1 MPAERITSR
10 HGATQGTRRAGRA
23 GWRRTV
29 TVTAAAAA
37 AVLALCLAVGP
48 APAEV
53 VAQAPGAVLRGLDKI
68 AGASVDLELR
78 TGETASMGPLAIT
91 LAECRYP
98 AGDPASE
105 AFAWVTIRDTRREN
119 VLFDGWMIASSPA
132 LNALD
137 HARYDFWVLSCKT
150 S

>member
-1 MPAERITSR
+1 MRPAARITSR
-10 HGATQGTRRAGRA
+10 HGSTVGTRRAGRA
-23 GWRRTV
+23 GRCG
-29 TVTAAAAA
+29 AAAA
-37 AVLALCLAVGP
+37 LALCFAAGP
-48 APAEV
+48 ALAEV
-53 VAQAPGAVLRGLDKI
+53 VAQAPGAVLRGLDRI

-78 TGETASMGPLAIT
+78 IGETATMGPLAVT

-105 AFAWVTIRDTRREN
+105 AFAWVTIRDTRRET